1 MALPDTTIKQ
11 LITSRRIGIE
21 PFDESRV
28 TPAGYDLGSANDILL
43 EPGEQRLV
51 ATLEKVGFPT
61 NLLGILHLR
70 SSFAREG
77 LIASLALVDPGFR
90 GQLTVSLA
98 NVGKKPVTITRGE
111 RFLQLTFLEL
121 TSDAMKPYDGRY
133 QNSFGIVES
142 KRETSSPVSK

>member
-1 MALPDTTIKQ
+1 LALPDTTIKQ
-11 LITSRRIGIE
+11 LITRRHICIE

-28 TPAGYDLGSANDILL
+28 TPAGYDLASANDILL

-51 ATLEKVGFPT
+51 ATLERVGLPT
-61 NLLGILHLR
+61 NVLGILHLR

-98 NVGKKPVTITRGE
+98 NVGKKPVTITQGE
-111 RFLQLTFLEL
+111 RFLQLTFIEL
-121 TSDAMKPYDGRY
+121 TSDAMKPYNGRY
-133 QNSFGIVES
+133 QNSFGIVKS
-142 KRETSSPVSK
+142 KRETRSPVAK